1 MKVKVLRSFLA
12 YKPDQIL
19 DPPDGVANVWIKR
32 GLVEPVK
39 EQPELESTMVEHESE
54 NTMIGSA
61 KARKVRR

>member
-12 YKPDQIL
+12 YKPDQLL

-32 GLVEPVK
+32 GLVEPVQ
-39 EQPELESTMVEHESE
+39 EHALESAMVEHESE

-61 KARKVRR
+61 KGRKVRR